1 MKEPTRLWGMAFQ
14 RTAGGGLSSGLHA
27 IPRWQALFQK
37 IFLRALGE
45 RSAIPFLRAHN
56 VLKKRECLLARVTA
70 GKVGFRFMVDQG
82 RRIGPGPAVAWVF
95 KKSPCAKHNPRFPL
109 KEWICRLFSVRR
121 IRSFAFLGPSDAL
134 TGLIASV
141 EDTLR
146 QIEPRPASDSA
157 LGRV

>member
-1 MKEPTRLWGMAFQ
+1 MGSRRVCMPFH
-14 RTAGGGLSSGLHA
+14 GGRHFF
-27 IPRWQALFQK
+27 RKF
-37 IFLRALGE
+37 FLRALGE
-45 RSAIPFLRAHN
+45 RSAIPFFRAQN
-56 VLKKRECLLARVTA
+56 VLKKRVFARPCD
-70 GKVGFRFMVDQG
+70 GRQSRFSVYGRSGEANRTWAG
-82 RRIGPGPAVAWVF
+82 RRVGV
-95 KKSPCAKHNPRFPL
+95 KSESPCAKHNPRFPL